1 MFSSVYNS
9 FSDGQKVKAGVVHLL
24 YDWNSNISWNQ
35 ENLIMKQITKKHVI
49 FVCYYLW
56 SEEEE
61 ENKEEQA
68 NRLLYLTQVDY

>member
-1 MFSSVYNS
+1 
-9 FSDGQKVKAGVVHLL
+9 
-24 YDWNSNISWNQ
+24 
-35 ENLIMKQITKKHVI
+35 MKQITKKHVI